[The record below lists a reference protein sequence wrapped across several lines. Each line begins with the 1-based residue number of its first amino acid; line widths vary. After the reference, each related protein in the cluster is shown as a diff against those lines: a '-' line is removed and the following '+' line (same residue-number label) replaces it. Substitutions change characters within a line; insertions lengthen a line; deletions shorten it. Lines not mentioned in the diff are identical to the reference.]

1 MKKILKIGVGALVGV
16 SLAVG
21 VTTLYQKRKDRNIRR
36 LLTLAKQHFMFDD
49 ILTSWIMT
57 DPILFQIHEGGIIR
71 SDGTVVTFEIDGD
84 SLRIVETFGEEKK
97 VDIADDYS

>member
-1 MKKILKIGVGALVGV
+1 MKKILKMGVGALVSASLVV
-16 SLAVG
+16 SVS
-21 VTTLYQKRKDRNIRR
+21 TLYQKRKDKNLRK
-36 LLTLAKQHFMFDD
+36 LLALAKQHFMFDD